1 MSEDE
6 DDNVKETMLKVVQP
20 QVEGEA
26 ITGDNAIHE
35 GYAVSVQKNVWT
47 IQHVVTFDTWISVM
61 VAAWNPSSVFV
72 TNVQFAMKAKR

>member
-1 MSEDE
+1 MRTSGVGYNAMVSGGITNTRISGAHYLTMQGPPSALMSEDE

-35 GYAVSVQKNVWT
+35 GYAVSVQKNV
-47 IQHVVTFDTWISVM
+47 
-61 VAAWNPSSVFV
+61 
-72 TNVQFAMKAKR
+72 